1 MTNVRIQGR
10 VEDLSPRAVPAFIGW
25 LQPILSAAV
34 GSSWQLNLDGGDHG
48 YFGPTAAVVVAS
60 SLLLAKTQ
68 RQQATVTLPQ
78 APPALAAFC
87 MFSGL
92 TFIAQHG
99 ELAAPP
105 ATDPPESETA
115 PLQQFRKMNW
125 GGSTPLVRLIR
136 RHLPGLGSDSEDLL
150 RTCYSEIVQNIEDHS
165 QSPIGGVI
173 CARYF
178 TNLHEIR
185 IAVADRGI
193 GIGESLRQS
202 KTATRM
208 RIRDDSHAL
217 ELVLQGGVTSKSRA
231 NNMGQGISNLAAI
244 ASGNGGRLMILSGNA
259 HAVVDS
265 ENTHIHSSAKSA
277 FPGTLVL
284 LSLRVSTGDPEPDD
298 E

>member
-1 MTNVRIQGR
+1 M
-10 VEDLSPRAVPAFIGW
+10 
-25 LQPILSAAV
+25 
-34 GSSWQLNLDGGDHG
+34 
-48 YFGPTAAVVVAS
+48 
-60 SLLLAKTQ
+60 
-68 RQQATVTLPQ
+68 TLPQ

-87 MFSGL
+87 TFSGL
-92 TFIAQHG
+92 TFLVQNA
-99 ELAAPP
+99 ELAPPP
-105 ATDPPESETA
+105 ATDPPDSETA

-178 TNLHEIR
+178 ANLHEIR

-193 GIGESLRQS
+193 GIGESLRRS
-202 KTATRM
+202 KPTTKIT
-208 RIRDDSHAL
+208 IRDDAHAL
-217 ELVLQGGVTSKSRA
+217 DLVLRGGVTSKSRA
-231 NNMGQGISNLAAI
+231 NNMGQGISNLAVI
-244 ASGNGGRLMILSGNA
+244 AAGNSGRLMILSGNA

-265 ENTHIHSSAKSA
+265 EGSRIHSNVASA
-277 FPGTLVL
+277 FPGTPVL
-284 LSLRVSTGDPEPDD
+284 LGLRVSTGDSEPHG